1 MFHTPGENK
10 YLFFVYKNSLD
21 IEISMFN
28 STVKKC
34 NWNYFARLK
43 INNNIFEN
51 TCLNKRKYVFH
62 LIHDILLSLRIS
74 LRFHKKKSYW
84 NTNHSLLKLKYLK
97 LKKKKFQSVCRN
109 FYFLIFNFNSLF
121 SLFLFNSISFKIFE
135 YHLFSKFSDAMSY
148 VNVE

>member
-1 MFHTPGENK
+1 MFHIPGENK
-10 YLFFVYKNSLD
+10 YLFFVYKNRILCLV
-21 IEISMFN
+21 IEISLFN
-28 STVKKC
+28 SRVKKIV
-34 NWNYFARLK
+34 NEL
-43 INNNIFEN
+43 ILHNNIFEN

-62 LIHDILLSLRIS
+62 LIHDILLSLRIL
-74 LRFHKKKSYW
+74 LRFHKKKSQW

-135 YHLFSKFSDAMSY
+135 NHLFSKFSDAMSY